1 MSCICK
7 NEKIYILLFSDPTET
22 IHAES
27 SVEKQLVGWLKILL
41 KHPLKICLLPLPKY
55 CGKRELYLIIGNQ
68 YNIYRYISWYY

>member
-41 KHPLKICLLPLPKY
+41 NSLSKY
-55 CGKRELYLIIGNQ
+55 VCYLYLNTADELYWIIDNQ
-68 YNIYRYISWYY
+68 YNIYRYISWCY